1 MTIEADVT
9 NDVEERMKP
18 IAHST
23 QAKRTIR
30 REETHCTLLSAPF
43 AQLCVDPERLGW
55 LIVTLAQ
62 LLKWQSVRPLK
73 LVYMTSLNLEIGIPS
88 VCVRHF
94 VLSCT
99 MSSID
104 LSKPSLNPFLLQQ
117 HCPPHLLRSQIK

>member
-1 MTIEADVT
+1 MTIEADVI
-9 NDVEERMKP
+9 NDVEECMKR

-43 AQLCVDPERLGW
+43 AQLGVDPERLGW

-73 LVYMTSLNLEIGIPS
+73 LVYMTSLKMKIGIRLRKTF
-88 VCVRHF
+88 CL
-94 VLSCT
+94 VLHYE
-99 MSSID
+99 
-104 LSKPSLNPFLLQQ
+104 LY
-117 HCPPHLLRSQIK
+117 